1 MDNSYDDLSLSDSLA
16 GWGWPAE
23 ISVPP
28 GYQAPAD
35 QTLLTSTI
43 SLNDKHQ
50 QPVQP
55 SPNLTSQITSSQSQP
70 EDIPPIPFC
79 QQGGDTPRS
88 RHTTS
93 ISYAHAHK
101 QARNPGKI
109 AYMRQPAPHPYANS
123 RPAPGDIRNPRKGF
137 QHKTRSQANQE
148 SSLTY
153 LSMTEHPTTNL
164 GHNLPSQAATHQV
177 VEFEANIPQHH
188 GAKPASGQPE
198 LALSNTTYANA
209 SVQTDPTPLY
219 PVRNSLTK
227 RPEQSERKKPRQ
239 VRSSGP
245 IKEQPVS
252 RLVPLAPRLQTHG
265 AHPGLAIVGST
276 TQPVGSQQ
284 SSGRTH
290 GASFQNGDPVQQSSQ
305 TSSIANPISISTR
318 RVQQVQGLWS
328 PFTPDSAAYHTFSE
342 NDTAL
347 HHSRLIPQQLPA
359 VSWENARSEVLS
371 QATCSGSG
379 KVVRTKLPLTPVS
392 SFSGGQ
398 TRNGNATTQ
407 PANQPV
413 SDRAWPNQEG
423 TDDDRLPPIVV
434 SHSESSQGVDIQPG
448 ESIKSQAKPTLKR
461 KRTISLLDQDPQ
473 TGKCRDKNLVQI
485 PQGIPESQLKPSVP
499 QTVRS
504 NTQPFDFNNWLV
516 AQDSQGAPHIS
527 QVEGLKIEYA
537 GEENV
542 DQEVP
547 VARDLGK
554 RTMLGTTTDADSGL
568 VLKLS
573 QVSNGLI
580 HAETIENSFTTC
592 SEPSNSMTHGPHV
605 SNSSPRQACAGGV
618 DRGAAST
625 GNHERQNIQ
634 AIHLEH
640 RASSHSEATIVE
652 TARGQQQPYPTTH
665 RIPIE
670 LVSMQG
676 TYEDGTQGGTGGAIH
691 MAANYL
697 ESSMQEQYG
706 HRGNTRPFDPLFQ
719 VSGLEDMAGSPEQ
732 DLKLFDDA
740 QFAKLFDFDGYN
752 K

>member
-1 MDNSYDDLSLSDSLA
+1 MDNSYDDLSLSDYLA
-16 GWGWPAE
+16 GSGWPAE

-35 QTLLTSTI
+35 QTLSTGTI

-50 QPVQP
+50 QPAQP
-55 SPNLTSQITSSQSQP
+55 SPNLTPQITSSQSQP
-70 EDIPPIPFC
+70 EDIPPSPLR

-148 SSLTY
+148 SSLTS
-153 LSMTEHPTTNL
+153 LSMTQHPTTNL
-164 GHNLPSQAATHQV
+164 GHTLPSQAATHQV
-177 VEFEANIPQHH
+177 VEFEASIPQHH

-219 PVRNSLTK
+219 PIRNTSTK

-239 VRSSGP
+239 VRPSGP

-265 AHPGLAIVGST
+265 AHPGLAIVGSV

-284 SSGRTH
+284 SSGQTH
-290 GASFQNGDPVQQSSQ
+290 GASFQNGDPVQPSSQ

-328 PFTPDSAAYHTFSE
+328 PFTPGSAAYHTFSE

-347 HHSRLIPQQLPA
+347 HDSRLIPQQLPA
-359 VSWENARSEVLS
+359 VSWENSRSEVLS
-371 QATCSGSG
+371 EATRSSSG
-379 KVVRTKLPLTPVS
+379 KGLRTKLPLTPVS

-398 TRNGNATTQ
+398 MRNGNATTQ
-407 PANQPV
+407 PANQPI
-413 SDRAWPNQEG
+413 SDRALPNQEVRSARNMKG
-423 TDDDRLPPIVV
+423 TVV
-434 SHSESSQGVDIQPG
+434 SHSESSQGVDIQ
-448 ESIKSQAKPTLKR
+448 SRSQARPTLKR

-473 TGKCRDKNLVQI
+473 TKKCHDKNLVQT
-485 PQGIPESQLKPSVP
+485 PRGIPESQLKPSVP

-504 NTQPFDFNNWLV
+504 NTQPFDFNNWVV

-547 VARDLGK
+547 VAGDLGK
-554 RTMLGTTTDADSGL
+554 RTMLGSTTDADLGL
-568 VLKLS
+568 VLKLN

-580 HAETIENSFTTC
+580 HAETIENSFPTC
-592 SEPSNSMTHGPHV
+592 SEPSNSMAHGPHA

-618 DRGAAST
+618 DRGAAYT

-640 RASSHSEATIVE
+640 RASGHSETTILE
-652 TARGQQQPYPTTH
+652 AAQEQQQPYPTTH
-665 RIPIE
+665 SIPIE

-676 TYEDGTQGGTGGAIH
+676 TFEDETQGGTGGAIH

-697 ESSMQEQYG
+697 ESSMQARYG
-706 HRGNTRPFDPLFQ
+706 HRGDTRPFDPLFQ
-719 VSGLEDMAGSPEQ
+719 ASGLEDTAGSPER
-732 DLKLFDDA
+732 DLTLFDDA

-752 K
+752 E